1 MLEQIRLSGTGGQGI
16 LMAGIVLAEGAIGA
30 GYNAVQSQSYG
41 PEARGGASKAEVII
55 SSSDIDY
62 PKVTA
67 PGVIMALTQEA
78 YDKYASDIVEDG
90 LLLLDDAIELSG
102 NDNCRICQIPI
113 LTTARDELGRVIVAN
128 MVALG
133 ALIELTKFYGYG
145 YIEAAVLRRVPKGT
159 EELNK
164 KALQTGVKLVAN
176 KN

>member
-16 LMAGIVLAEGAIGA
+16 LLAGIILAEGAIGA

-67 PGVIMALTQEA
+67 PDVILALTQEA
-78 YDKYASDIVEDG
+78 YDKYAADITAEGMLV
-90 LLLLDDAIELSG
+90 LDDAIEVSG
-102 NDNCRICQIPI
+102 SDQCQVFKLPI
-113 LTTARDELGRVIVAN
+113 IATARGELGRVIVAN

-133 ALIELTKFYGYG
+133 AIIELTKMYDYTF
-145 YIEAAVLRRVPKGT
+145 IEAAVLRRVPKGT